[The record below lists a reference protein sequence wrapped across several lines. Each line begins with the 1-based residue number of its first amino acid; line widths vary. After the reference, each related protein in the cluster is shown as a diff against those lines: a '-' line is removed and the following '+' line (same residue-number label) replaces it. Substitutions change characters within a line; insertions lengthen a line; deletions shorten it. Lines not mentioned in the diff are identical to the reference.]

1 MADIVIKN
9 GNEVIIGDWKTNK
22 EIKTK
27 GYFDKKTNKVQ
38 CMKYPL
44 NKIPDVNYYHYTL
57 QMSIYMWLLQQQ
69 YPDIT
74 CGGLFIWHI
83 DHDGNE
89 TKYDC
94 EYLKDDVERLLKHF
108 KKQQKIHEELERI
121 KPVQIC

>member
-1 MADIVIKN
+1 ML
-9 GNEVIIGDWKTNK
+9 
-22 EIKTK
+22 
-27 GYFDKKTNKVQ
+27 
-38 CMKYPL
+38 YPL

-94 EYLKDDVERLLKHF
+94 EYLKDDVERLLKHY
-108 KKQQKIHEELERI
+108 KKQVKIQSELELNKAKTYGRSEEN
-121 KPVQIC
+121 